1 MDDFSLSPLQPWLNL
16 IHVLAV
22 MAFILIHGFS
32 GLLALMVRGERDRA
46 RIQVLVQ
53 LSSSVLVWSWVALAI
68 VFFGGILAGVAGG
81 WWTSGRLWI
90 WASLA
95 VFIVITILMTPIA
108 SSYMESVRHAVGLP
122 SIQDQRK
129 KREPPQAVSDDELA
143 GILGSGKPIWAALIG
158 LAGIAI
164 LTWLMMFRPF

>member
-1 MDDFSLSPLQPWLNL
+1 MDDLSLSALQPWLNL
-16 IHVLAV
+16 THVLAA

-32 GLLALMVRGERDRA
+32 GLLALKVRGERDRD

-53 LSSSVLVWSWVALAI
+53 LSSSTLVWSWLALAF
-68 VFFGGILAGVAGG
+68 VFFGGILAGIAGG

-95 VFIVITILMTPIA
+95 VFVVVTILMTPIA

-129 KREPPQAVSDDELA
+129 KREAPNAVSDEELK
-143 GILGSGKPIWAALIG
+143 IVLESRKPLWAAIIG
-158 LAGIAI
+158 LTGITA
-164 LTWLMMFRPF
+164 LTWLMMFKPF